1 MGGDPR
7 ESVPPGDSEV
17 TQASASPAGTGEFM
31 GAYRLLQQVGEG
43 GMGEVWLA
51 EQTRPVRRQVALKI
65 VKAGMD
71 SKQVIAR
78 FEAERQALALM
89 DHPNIARVFDAGAT
103 PQGRPYFAMEYVRG
117 EPITTYCDRNRLGTV
132 ARLEL
137 FIRVCEGVQHAH
149 QKGLIHRDL
158 KPSNVLVTLHNEQ
171 PAPKIIDFGVA
182 KATTQHLTERTLFTE
197 VGALIGTPEYMSPEQ
212 ADLTGL
218 DIDTRTDVYALGVL
232 LYELLTGTMPF
243 ASQDL
248 RAKGLDEIRRII
260 REVEPPRPSTRLS
273 QVAAASAE
281 VAAHRLIGPARLAKQ
296 LRGDL
301 DWITMKALEKDRT
314 RRYGSASDLAS
325 DVRRYLHH
333 EPVLA
338 GPPSVGYRTRKFVR
352 RHRFG
357 AVTAASVATL
367 LVVFVVTLALQAK
380 RIAQERDRASF
391 EAATAKQVSDFL
403 VSLFTVSD
411 PSESRGSTLTARE
424 ILEQGASRISKDL
437 SGQPEVQARLMATI
451 GNVYTN
457 LGLYRPAEPLLRQA
471 LATNQRL
478 LGADHPETMS
488 SEHQLANLLWYQD
501 NLKEAEPLYLDVV
514 ARRER
519 VLGAVDPRTL
529 RAKFD
534 LGTLYWAQ
542 NRLDDAERTTR
553 QTLDIQRQVL
563 GESHTQTQDSMH
575 SLSSIYYRQG
585 RLPDAEALQV
595 KVLELRRRVL
605 GNDHPETLLDMYN
618 LGTIHDRM
626 ERFES
631 AERLYKSAV
640 ADMGRVLGKTHRWTC
655 LAQQR
660 LAALYARQ
668 KQYEES
674 ETYALAAYEGYDAAF
689 GVSHDL
695 TQGLVQQ
702 LSELYEA
709 WGRPDEAARWRARLK
724 K

>member
-1 MGGDPR
+1 MSGDPR
-7 ESVPPGDSEV
+7 DSVAPRDPDV
-17 TQASASPAGTGEFM
+17 TRASAHPAGTGELM
-31 GAYRLLQQVGEG
+31 GPYRLLQQVGEG

-65 VKAGMD
+65 IKAGMD

-89 DHPNIARVFDAGAT
+89 DHPSIARVFDAGAT

-117 EPITTYCDRNRLGTV
+117 EPITNYCDRNRLGTL

-158 KPSNVLVTLHNEQ
+158 KPSNVLVTIDNEQ

-212 ADLTGL
+212 AELTGL

-243 ASQDL
+243 SSQDL

-273 QVAAASAE
+273 QGAAASAE
-281 VAAHRLIGPARLAKQ
+281 VAAHRHTEPARLARQ

-314 RRYGSASDLAS
+314 LRYGSASDLAS
-325 DVRRYLHH
+325 DLRRYLHD

-357 AVTAASVATL
+357 VLTAASIAML
-367 LVVFVVTLALQAK
+367 LVVFVVTMALQAK

-424 ILEQGASRISKDL
+424 ILEQGASRITKDL
-437 SGQPEVQARLMATI
+437 AGQPEVQARLMATI
-451 GNVYTN
+451 GTVYTN
-457 LGLYRPAEPLLRQA
+457 LGLYRHAEPLLRHA
-471 LATNQRL
+471 LETNQRL
-478 LGADHPETMS
+478 LGDDNPETMS

-501 NLKEAEPLYLDVV
+501 NLKEAERLYLDVV

-519 VLGAVDPRTL
+519 ILGVVDPRTL

-553 QTLDIQRQVL
+553 ETLDTQRRVL
-563 GESHTQTQDSMH
+563 GESHTHTQDSMH

-585 RLPDAEALQV
+585 RLPAAEALQV

-605 GNDHPETLLDMYN
+605 GNDHPETLLDVYN

-626 ERFES
+626 GRFDS
-631 AERLYKSAV
+631 AEHLYKSAV

-660 LAALYARQ
+660 LASLYARQ
-668 KQYEES
+668 KRYEES
-674 ETYALAAYEGYDAAF
+674 EACALAAYEGYNAAF
-689 GVSHDL
+689 GPSHDL
-695 TQGLVQQ
+695 TQGLVKQ
-702 LSELYEA
+702 LSELYEV
-709 WGRPDEAARWRARLK
+709 WGRPDEAARWRARMLK
-724 K
+724 